1 MSLIY
6 NTGHRD
12 RRDFSHI
19 LMWRLIGI
27 CITSLQIDRTNSNL
41 SKNKICLFH
50 NHLMFNEIWIDYV
63 FFGA

>member
-1 MSLIY
+1 MILIY

-27 CITSLQIDRTNSNL
+27 CITSYQINGTNSNL
-41 SKNKICLFH
+41 TKNKICLFH
-50 NHLMFNEIWIDYV
+50 NRMFNEIWIDDV
-63 FFGA
+63 FFGV